1 MLRLL
6 PIPLLLATIACT
18 PVPQSPEQVA
28 QACEERARA
37 AQGPTGNVTVGAN
50 SRTGLFTGIEI
61 GVTGDYLAGR
71 DPVAV
76 YTDCVVRRSGQQ
88 PYRPPVLR

>member
-1 MLRLL
+1 MIRLL
-6 PIPLLLATIACT
+6 PIPLLLAAVACT
-18 PVPQSPEQVA
+18 PVPPSPEEVA

-37 AQGPTGNVTVGAN
+37 AQGPTGNVTVGYN
-50 SRTGLFTGIEI
+50 SNSGPYSGIEI
-61 GVTGDYLAGR
+61 GVSGDYLAGR

-76 YTDCVVRRSGQQ
+76 YTDCVIRRSGQQ